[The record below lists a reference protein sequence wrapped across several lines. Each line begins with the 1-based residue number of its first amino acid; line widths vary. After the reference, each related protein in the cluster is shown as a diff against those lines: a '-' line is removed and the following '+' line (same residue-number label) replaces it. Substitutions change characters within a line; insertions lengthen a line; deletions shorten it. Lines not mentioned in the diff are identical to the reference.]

1 VVFGMSLETYTLIHV
16 VISLIGIVTGLIVL
30 YGMLTRN
37 RMDSW
42 TAVFLNS
49 TVATSV
55 TGYGFPVEKLLPSH
69 IVGFISL
76 IVLVIAIVAR
86 YTYHL
91 RSGWHRAYVITAVT
105 ALYLNVF
112 VLVVQAFRRI
122 PSLNALAPKQNEP
135 PFAIAQ
141 GIVFLVFL
149 VLGILAAMKF
159 PRQDIVFT
167 KSVA

>member
-1 VVFGMSLETYTLIHV
+1 MVFGMSLETYTLIHV
-16 VISLIGIVTGLIVL
+16 VISLISIVTGLIVL
-30 YGMLTRN
+30 YGMLTGR

-42 TAVFLNS
+42 TAIFLIT
-49 TVATSV
+49 TVATSA
-55 TGYGFPVEKLLPSH
+55 TGYGFPFEKLLPSH

-76 IVLVIAIVAR
+76 IVLLIAIVAR
-86 YTYHL
+86 YIYHL
-91 RSGWHRAYVITAVT
+91 QSGWRRVYVITAVI

-112 VLVVQAFRRI
+112 VLVVQAFRRV
-122 PSLNALAPKQNEP
+122 PLLNTLAPKQTEP

-149 VLGILAAMKF
+149 VLGIFATMKF